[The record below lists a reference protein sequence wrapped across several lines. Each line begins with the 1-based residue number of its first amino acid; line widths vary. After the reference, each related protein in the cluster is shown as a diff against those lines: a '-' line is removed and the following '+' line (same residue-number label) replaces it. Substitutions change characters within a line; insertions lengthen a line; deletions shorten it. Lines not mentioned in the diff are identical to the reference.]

1 MLVAAGTVFIA
12 ASVVSA
18 DPLITS
24 APSSAIRLT
33 PPARTFNLVATGD
46 VLPGRLVMSTPA
58 GFGASAP
65 ELVHFAPLFVHV
77 SAIIGSADLAICHME
92 MPIGAP
98 G

>member
-1 MLVAAGTVFIA
+1 MTGWVSRFTWWTMLVAAGTVFIA

-46 VLPGRLVMSTPA
+46 VLTESLVMSAAA
-58 GFGASAP
+58 GFATSAG
-65 ELVHFAPLFVHV
+65 ERFQFAPLFAHV
-77 SAIIGSADLAICHME
+77 SAIIGSA
-92 MPIGAP
+92 
-98 G
+98 